1 MPKIITSKEAAAL
14 VKEGSSIMFG
24 GFVGCGTAKKV
35 VKEICNLGTKNLTI
49 FCNDG
54 GRIYPDGTFYG
65 VAELFHNHQIKK
77 FYATHIGINPEV
89 GQQMNEGT
97 LEVVLCPQGSFVEM
111 IRAGGAGLGGVL
123 TPTGVGTI
131 TEKYEYVYQKINLDG
146 KDYLLLKPFTADF
159 TIIEGYKVDKNGN
172 VWYKGTARNFCP
184 MMATAGRTVIVE
196 AENLVE
202 PGEIEPENVV
212 TPGSFVDYIVYDG
225 GNK

>member
-14 VKEGSSIMFG
+14 IKEGSSVMFG
-24 GFVGCGTAKKV
+24 GFVGCGTAQNTVNELAK
-35 VKEICNLGTKNLTI
+35 LGTKNLTA

-54 GRIYPDGTFYG
+54 GRINPDGSFYG
-65 VAELFHNHQIKK
+65 IAPLIHNRQFKK
-77 FYATHIGINPEV
+77 FYATHIGINPEI

-131 TEKYEYVYQKINLDG
+131 TESYEYVRQKISLDG
-146 KDYLLLKPFTADF
+146 KEYLLLKPFTADF
-159 TIIEGYKVDKNGN
+159 TVIEGYKVDKEGN

-212 TPGSFVDYIVYDG
+212 TPGVFVDYIVYDG